1 MRYTKGQYKH
11 MTKKNNISNIIN
23 QARYLASE
31 GRIDEAT
38 SILKDELGKDSS
50 NEHLR
55 YELGMVYF
63 KQRHYQEA
71 IDELKLI
78 EEPTTIKPFF
88 VYQKLGTCYSFLS
101 MYEEA
106 YYYLLKAYYD
116 DPKKDEKNMRFLIIA
131 GRKGGLNEELA
142 AFLDSNPF
150 FCEHDTVFQ
159 IISISINISY
169 QTRFVYCFWCKLIFF
184 NIF

>member
-1 MRYTKGQYKH
+1 
-11 MTKKNNISNIIN
+11 
-23 QARYLASE
+23 
-31 GRIDEAT
+31 
-38 SILKDELGKDSS
+38 
-50 NEHLR
+50 
-55 YELGMVYF
+55 
-63 KQRHYQEA
+63 
-71 IDELKLI
+71 
-78 EEPTTIKPFF
+78 
-88 VYQKLGTCYSFLS
+88 

-159 IISISINISY
+159 IIFFII
-169 QTRFVYCFWCKLIFF
+169 TFVRTIKH
-184 NIF
+184 

>member
-1 MRYTKGQYKH
+1 MRYNKGQYNH
-11 MTKKNNISNIIN
+11 MVKKNNINYAEN
-23 QARYLASE
+23 QARYLANE
-31 GRIDEAT
+31 GRFDEAT

-106 YYYLLKAYYD
+106 Y
-116 DPKKDEKNMRFLIIA
+116 
-131 GRKGGLNEELA
+131 
-142 AFLDSNPF
+142 
-150 FCEHDTVFQ
+150 
-159 IISISINISY
+159 
-169 QTRFVYCFWCKLIFF
+169 
-184 NIF
+184 